1 MRYQKELVFG
11 LVAGVLVFAVLIGI
25 NVIPF
30 VLFLGFVYFLTN
42 HLGVNSL
49 RGKAGTL
56 ISAVTKEQLI
66 SFDDIGGQAV
76 AKQELLEALDFVNQH
91 QDAKRLGIRP
101 LKGLLLSGPPG
112 TGKTLLAKAAAAYTD
127 SVFIAA
133 SGSEFVE
140 MYAGVGAQRVRQ
152 LFEQA
157 KTAARKQNKSK
168 AIIFIDEI
176 DVLGGQRG
184 KHSSHLE
191 YDQTLN
197 QLLVEMDGISN
208 TSDIQILVIGA
219 TNRPDLLDGA
229 LLRPGRFDRLVK
241 VDLPE
246 KEARLQILQ
255 VHTRNKPLA
264 PDIDLAQLAQETY
277 GFSGAHLESL
287 ANEAAILAMREGAA
301 HIEQRHFLQSIDKVM
316 LGEQQER
323 RPPLEE
329 QQRIS
334 LHEAGHALVAEH
346 VRPGSVV
353 TVTILSRGDTLG
365 YVRQTVDDWAVYLQT
380 EEQIRQQLWVL
391 LAGAV
396 AEELTLGC
404 RSTGARGDFQQAI
417 ELARRYVLAGMSPL
431 GIVDESV
438 LAKDEFHKAQQ
449 ELLREI
455 EQSVQAYLTANLDTL
470 KLIAAQLQQDER
482 LSGARLRE
490 MLVEPI
496 VAN

>member
-1 MRYQKELVFG
+1 MRYQKELLAG
-11 LVAGVLVFAVLIGI
+11 LVAGVLVFAAIIGI

-30 VLFLGFVYFLTN
+30 VLFIAFVYVAANRFGIN
-42 HLGVNSL
+42 NMQ
-49 RGKAGTL
+49 GKAGTL
-56 ISAVTKEQLI
+56 LSAETKEQLI
-66 SFDDIGGQAV
+66 SFDDIGGQTV
-76 AKQELLEALDFVNQH
+76 AKQELLEALDFINQH
-91 QDAKRLGIRP
+91 QAAERLGIRA

-127 SVFIAA
+127 SIFIAA

-152 LFEQA
+152 LFERA
-157 KTAARKQNKSK
+157 KATARKQNKTR
-168 AIIFIDEI
+168 AIVFIDEI

-197 QLLVEMDGISN
+197 QLLVEMDGIAN
-208 TSDIQILVIGA
+208 TSDIQLLVIGA
-219 TNRPDLLDGA
+219 TNRPDLLDSA
-229 LLRPGRFDRLVK
+229 LLRPGRFDRMVR

-264 PDIDLAQLAQETY
+264 ADVNLAQLAQETY

-287 ANEAAILAMREGAA
+287 SNEAAILAMREGVA
-301 HIEQRHFLQSIDKVM
+301 HVRQRHFQQSIEKVM
-316 LGEQQER
+316 LGEAQDRQ
-323 RPPLEE
+323 PPVAE
-329 QQRIS
+329 QRRIS

-346 VRPGSVV
+346 VRPGSVA

-365 YVRQTVDDWAVYLQT
+365 YVRQTVDDETAYLQT
-380 EEQIRQQLWVL
+380 EEQIREQLWVL

-396 AEELTLGC
+396 AEELTLGS
-404 RSTGARGDFQQAI
+404 RSTGASGDFQKAI

-438 LAKDEFHKAQQ
+438 LAKDEFHSAQQ
-449 ELLREI
+449 ALLQEVEI
-455 EQSVQAYLTANLDTL
+455 AVRSYLTEHMSLL
-470 KLIAAQLQQDER
+470 KQVAASLQQDER
-482 LSGARLRE
+482 IAGTCLRE
-490 MLVEPI
+490 LL
-496 VAN
+496 AASASA

>member
-1 MRYQKELVFG
+1 M
-11 LVAGVLVFAVLIGI
+11 LIGI

-157 KTAARKQNKSK
+157 KTAARKQSKSK

-197 QLLVEMDGISN
+197 QLLVEMDGLSN

-346 VRPGSVV
+346 VRPGSVA

-365 YVRQTVDDWAVYLQT
+365 YVRQTVDDAAVYLQT

-391 LAGAV
+391 LA
-396 AEELTLGC
+396 
-404 RSTGARGDFQQAI
+404 
-417 ELARRYVLAGMSPL
+417 
-431 GIVDESV
+431 
-438 LAKDEFHKAQQ
+438 
-449 ELLREI
+449 
-455 EQSVQAYLTANLDTL
+455 
-470 KLIAAQLQQDER
+470 
-482 LSGARLRE
+482 
-490 MLVEPI
+490 
-496 VAN
+496 

>member
-1 MRYQKELVFG
+1 VKYQKELVFG
-11 LVAGVLVFAVLIGI
+11 LVSGVLVFAMLIGI
-25 NVIPF
+25 NVMPF
-30 VLFLGFVYFLTN
+30 VLFLALVYFASN
-42 HLGVNSL
+42 YLGVSNQ
-49 RGKAGTL
+49 RGKTGTL
-56 ISAVTKEQLI
+56 ITAVRKEQLA
-66 SFDDIGGQAV
+66 SFDDIGGQTV

-91 QDAKRLGIRP
+91 REAKRLGIRP
-101 LKGLLLSGPPG
+101 LKGILLSGPPG

-127 SVFIAA
+127 SVFVSAG
-133 SGSEFVE
+133 GSEFVE

-157 KTAARKQNKSK
+157 RSAARKQKKSK

-208 TSDIQILVIGA
+208 SEDIQVLVIGA

-264 PDIDLAQLAQETY
+264 SDVDLAQLAQETY

-287 ANEAAILAMREGAA
+287 ANEAAILALREGAA
-301 HIEQRHFLQSIDKVM
+301 LIEQRHFLQSIDKVM

-346 VRPGSVV
+346 VRPGSVA
-353 TVTILSRGDTLG
+353 TVTILSRGETLG
-365 YVRQTVDDWAVYLQT
+365 YVRQTVDDAAVYLQT

-391 LAGAV
+391 LAGAI

-438 LAKDEFHKAQQ
+438 LGKAEFHCAQQ
-449 ELLREI
+449 ELLREV
-455 EQSVQAYLTANLDTL
+455 EQAVRAYLREHLATL
-470 KLIAAQLQQDER
+470 KCVAMRLQQEER
-482 LSGARLRE
+482 LTGERLRE
-490 MLVEPI
+490 MLTTE
-496 VAN
+496 